1 VYLSNREKDIILAM
15 NEVNQRTQPLS
26 LLQFFKWLDEE
37 DNSLVKQK
45 FTQED
50 WRKIVKKPEELKQ
63 SNLKVSEEEDIIVDV
78 DEKEVKLY
86 INLIRK
92 LQSEALL
99 EKDFIKSEKEK
110 QLTILLFCDAG
121 KKIKLEL
128 FTQYS
133 EYLYAQ
139 YETLP
144 KLDAFIEH
152 GFRTEGEIAIKKAN
166 TANII
171 ALIATIIAIIS
182 IPISVWLT
190 MSDNT
195 DQDILRELRAINQK
209 VMILEPEE
217 E

>member
-1 VYLSNREKDIILAM
+1 MYLSNREKDIIKAM
-15 NEVNQRTQPLS
+15 TGVNQRTQPLS

-37 DNSLVKQK
+37 NNDLPKQS

-50 WRKIVKKPEELKQ
+50 WRKIIKKPDDLKQ
-63 SNLKVSEEEDIIVDV
+63 SNLKVSDEEEILVDV
-78 DEKEVKLY
+78 DEKDIKLY
-86 INLIRK
+86 INLIKK

-99 EKDFIKSEKEK
+99 EKDFIKGEKEK
-110 QLTILLFCDAG
+110 QLALLLFCDRD
-121 KKIKLEL
+121 KKLKLEL

-133 EYLYAQ
+133 DYLNIQ
-139 YETLP
+139 YEIVP

-152 GFRTEGEIAIKKAN
+152 GFLTEGEIAIRKAN

-171 ALIATIIAIIS
+171 AVIATIIAIIS
-182 IPISVWLT
+182 IPISIWLT

-195 DQDILRELRAINQK
+195 SQDILTELRAINEK
-209 VMILEPEE
+209 LIILEPEE